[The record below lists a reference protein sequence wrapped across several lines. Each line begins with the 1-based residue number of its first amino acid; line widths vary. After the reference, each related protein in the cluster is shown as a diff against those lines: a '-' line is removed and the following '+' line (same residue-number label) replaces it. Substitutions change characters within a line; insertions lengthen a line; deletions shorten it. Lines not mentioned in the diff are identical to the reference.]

1 MIRCLLHDSFYKYTK
16 TCKRK
21 WWKDFGVNRYST
33 RDTENYNLFYEFWE
47 GRRFLGAMYGT
58 NFYEGSNEIYLDHL
72 FVTEKLRE
80 KGYGTYMIDYLKKK
94 YKYIYVE
101 SIDEAVGFYRKLGFT
116 KNRDQSHRIYDTTID
131 MTLTI
136 KKKRK

>member
-1 MIRCLLHDSFYKYTK
+1 MIRCLLHDSFSRYTK

-21 WWKDFGVNRYST
+21 WWDEFGVNGYSSL
-33 RDTENYNLFYEFWE
+33 DECNLFYEFWE
-47 GRRFLGAMYGT
+47 GHRFLGAMYGD
-58 NFYEGSNEIYLDHL
+58 NFFEGSNEIYLDHL
-72 FVTEKLRE
+72 FVTEKLRG

-101 SIDEAVGFYRKLGFT
+101 STDEAIGFYRKLGFT
-116 KNRDQSHRIYDTTID
+116 KNRDQKHRIYDTTID
-131 MTLTI
+131 MTLTV